1 MLWLTER
8 GARFEVAFSMSY
20 NNLDTKPSETKVLRE
35 LLVPR
40 TEERS
45 LSSNWLESFRSV
57 LAHSSPTGDEVRQDV
72 ATKRCRCGEHHSA
85 GRRTDKPLGE
95 FP

>member
-1 MLWLTER
+1 
-8 GARFEVAFSMSY
+8 MSHS
-20 NNLDTKPSETKVLRE
+20 NLDTKPSETKALRE
-35 LLVPR
+35 LLVPP

-57 LAHSSPTGDEVRQDV
+57 LAHSSPAGDEVHQDV
-72 ATKRCRCGEHHSA
+72 ATKRSRRGEHHSS
-85 GRRTDKPLGE
+85 GRRRNEPLGE